1 MLTSVCNI
9 RSFLPKCGVYV
20 LNCLFC
26 LETMFLLSK
35 TCVFSHMLAQSDMK
49 TRKRVSYI
57 HGFLLKELIYL
68 NNPAM
73 MGGHP
78 LVHVPSFIYIEYL
91 PKITGQIYNKVPL

>member
-1 MLTSVCNI
+1 
-9 RSFLPKCGVYV
+9 
-20 LNCLFC
+20 
-26 LETMFLLSK
+26 
-35 TCVFSHMLAQSDMK
+35 MLAQSNMK

-78 LVHVPSFIYIEYL
+78 LVPSFIYIEYL
-91 PKITGQIYNKVPL
+91 PKITGQLYNEDSL